1 MSSIF
6 GFGLSTLILIK
17 FYLAKENVPF
27 LWSLFLIF
35 IHPFWGLITPL
46 IMFFIN
52 IIQKKVNRKF
62 SINLIFLISIHYIIY
77 SSTSLSSFEVFELA
91 KSGLFDLPTTGKNH
105 YYWFFAGNS
114 IIGPLNGFIQIIP
127 LVIAVYTFKL
137 TNKSSIFDI
146 NFFMFVR
153 ASSLILLVLNF
164 FPYSFF
170 HNIMI
175 STNFMRL
182 GSYSWILIG
191 VFIARNKNSYVR
203 FNSICALFFSS
214 YIFTK
219 YFYESYLVEIFFGL
233 AILSIIIFFK
243 INRLKL
249 DQIVSIGALLIA
261 DYLIIP
267 RTYLT
272 EFVLLFIVAFLSSFF
287 IINWLKINTSS
298 HYLFYFIFITIV
310 CFPGVKKI
318 DHEFSFS
325 INRYV
330 STNIIQEVQENS
342 NINSLFLIDPD
353 DKYFRRG
360 LKELIHSLN
369 KKQAIHFLK
378 SRDIAFVT
386 ATGQLSCTLT
396 YDLDMDVVIIFPDLL
411 YPRKNII
418 YSFSLGLSVL
428 ICILLYHFCKK
439 HFYSFCHDLS

>member
-1 MSSIF
+1 
-6 GFGLSTLILIK
+6 
-17 FYLAKENVPF
+17 
-27 LWSLFLIF
+27 
-35 IHPFWGLITPL
+35 
-46 IMFFIN
+46 
-52 IIQKKVNRKF
+52 
-62 SINLIFLISIHYIIY
+62 
-77 SSTSLSSFEVFELA
+77 
-91 KSGLFDLPTTGKNH
+91 
-105 YYWFFAGNS
+105 
-114 IIGPLNGFIQIIP
+114 
-127 LVIAVYTFKL
+127 
-137 TNKSSIFDI
+137 
-146 NFFMFVR
+146 
-153 ASSLILLVLNF
+153 
-164 FPYSFF
+164 
-170 HNIMI
+170 MI

-353 DKYFRRG
+353 DKYFRR
-360 LKELIHSLN
+360 
-369 KKQAIHFLK
+369 
-378 SRDIAFVT
+378 
-386 ATGQLSCTLT
+386 
-396 YDLDMDVVIIFPDLL
+396 DVVRSALFTFNIVPYDQISAKRYVELYEKFINFKNFSFEDFNYLVDTYNITHILIKNDHKANESLKNYYLSYKEVGEYLL
-411 YPRKNII
+411 ISINN
-418 YSFSLGLSVL
+418 
-428 ICILLYHFCKK
+428 
-439 HFYSFCHDLS
+439 